1 MRHRS
6 VAIDLGNTLVEMRD
20 TYCKGILGD
29 PIPSAANAVRE
40 LRDTGCRVVVHTA
53 RGSDERD
60 AIAAHLA
67 AHGIEVDEIVCGK
80 PLALAY
86 IDDRAIRF
94 RGDWG
99 KTLRELDEALGYKPT
114 YEELEAELARRTT
127 GEEAEPEEVSSQWID
142 SERHCWKS

>member
-6 VAIDLGNTLVEMRD
+6 VAIDLDNTLVEMRD
-20 TYCKGILGD
+20 TYCKGVLGD
-29 PIPSAANAVRE
+29 PIPSAAKAVRE
-40 LRDTGCRVVVHTA
+40 LRDSGYRVVVHTA

-67 AHGIEVDEIVCGK
+67 AHGIEVNEIVCGK

-94 RGDWG
+94 RGDWDE
-99 KTLRELDEALGYKPT
+99 TLRELDVALGYKPT
-114 YEELEAELARRTT
+114 AEAE
-127 GEEAEPEEVSSQWID
+127 EVPHGDHQGHD
-142 SERHCWKS
+142 H